1 MGKGYKNLR
10 LNQEEI
16 IDSVKSF
23 FASKSELEAKVADIF
38 EEINSKNGQNRCIVN
53 TNQGEFFL
61 DVYFKKD
68 GKTTLMSNGGD
79 SKFLKLREELCD
91 YIVESCKNN
100 ENQASSQ
107 VPWFTAKNL
116 INEDVEAVI
125 SLIEDSEYCKEVSYS
140 ISNGYPAWKFRGVQG
155 ESLTI
160 TYYNK
165 NNDGNGK
172 LLLQGKP
179 ELLFLESIEIITQ
192 LFDTDEISTK
202 LNESGFFEG
211 QIDDSIIQ
219 NDIFKLMP
227 NSFDKLPSDQLRK
240 TVKQALIFKNFKSN
254 WVDYTVYTF
263 NAYRALEGHLR
274 WILSELGIDELT
286 KLDSKGK
293 PMPTS
298 FYMFDK
304 VSSKGAY
311 SYVLQSCYHVNVE
324 SKYQTKKGQFL
335 TYIGELYQILSD
347 ERNSYFHWEKFSQDI
362 SLDETSFIEDEETAR
377 YIIIKCLTQ
386 IEKYY
391 KIFY

>member
-1 MGKGYKNLR
+1 MGKGYMNLR
-10 LNQEEI
+10 LNREEI

-38 EEINSKNGQNRCIVN
+38 EETNSKNGQNRCIVN

-116 INEDVEAVI
+116 INEDVETVI
-125 SLIEDSEYCKEVSYS
+125 SLIEDSEYCKEELSHS
-140 ISNGYPAWKFRGVQG
+140 KNNGYPAWKFRGVQG

-165 NNDGNGK
+165 NDDGNGK

-179 ELLFLESIEIITQ
+179 VLLFLESIEIITQ

-202 LNESGFFEG
+202 LNESGFFES

-240 TVKQALIFKNFKSN
+240 TVKQAVIFKNFKSK
-254 WVDYTVYTF
+254 WEDYTVYTF
-263 NAYRALEGHLR
+263 PAYRALEGHYR
-274 WILSELGIDELT
+274 FILSECNIEYNGTAISIWKDSIRDANYPRILKEDNNNAVIQKFGAKSEDFKKYLT
-286 KLDSKGK
+286 D
-293 PMPTS
+293 
-298 FYMFDK
+298 
-304 VSSKGAY
+304 
-311 SYVLQSCYHVNVE
+311 VNRII
-324 SKYQTKKGQFL
+324 K
-335 TYIGELYQILSD
+335 D
-347 ERNSYFHWEKFSQDI
+347 ERNKYFHWEKFELGVQ
-362 SLDETSFIEDEETAR
+362 LDETALIEDEEMAR
-377 YIIIKCLTQ
+377 AIIVKCLTK
-386 IEKYY
+386 IEEYY
-391 KIFY
+391 KLFY

>member
-1 MGKGYKNLR
+1 MGKGYMNLR
-10 LNQEEI
+10 LNREEI

-23 FASKSELEAKVADIF
+23 FASKSELEAKVAYIF

-116 INEDVEAVI
+116 INEDVETVI
-125 SLIEDSEYCKEVSYS
+125 SLIEDSEYCKEELSHS
-140 ISNGYPAWKFRGVQG
+140 KNNGYPAWKFRGVQG

-165 NNDGNGK
+165 NDDGNGK

-202 LNESGFFEG
+202 LNESGFFES

-240 TVKQALIFKNFKSN
+240 TVKQAVIFKNFKSK
-254 WVDYTVYTF
+254 WEDYTVYTF
-263 NAYRALEGHLR
+263 PAYRALEGHYR
-274 WILSELGIDELT
+274 FILSECNIEYNGTAISIWKDSIRDANYPRILKEDNNNAVIQKFGAKSEDFKKYLT
-286 KLDSKGK
+286 D
-293 PMPTS
+293 
-298 FYMFDK
+298 
-304 VSSKGAY
+304 
-311 SYVLQSCYHVNVE
+311 VNRII
-324 SKYQTKKGQFL
+324 K
-335 TYIGELYQILSD
+335 D
-347 ERNSYFHWEKFSQDI
+347 ERNKYFHWEKFELGVQ
-362 SLDETSFIEDEETAR
+362 LDETALIEDEEMAR
-377 YIIIKCLTQ
+377 AIIVKCLTK
-386 IEKYY
+386 IEEYY
-391 KIFY
+391 KLFY

>member
-1 MGKGYKNLR
+1 MGKGYMNLR
-10 LNQEEI
+10 LNREEI

-79 SKFLKLREELCD
+79 SKFLKLRGELCD

-107 VPWFTAKNL
+107 FPWFTAKNL
-116 INEDVEAVI
+116 INEDVETVI
-125 SLIEDSEYCKEVSYS
+125 SLIEDSEYCKEELSHS
-140 ISNGYPAWKFRGVQG
+140 KNNGYPAWKFRGVQG

-165 NNDGNGK
+165 NDDGNGK

-202 LNESGFFEG
+202 LNESGFFES

-240 TVKQALIFKNFKSN
+240 TVKQAVIFKNFKSK
-254 WVDYTVYTF
+254 WEDYTVYTF
-263 NAYRALEGHLR
+263 PAYRALEGHYR
-274 WILSELGIDELT
+274 FILSECNIEYNGTAISIWKDSIRDANYPRILKEDNNNAVIQKFGAKSEDFKKYLT
-286 KLDSKGK
+286 D
-293 PMPTS
+293 
-298 FYMFDK
+298 
-304 VSSKGAY
+304 
-311 SYVLQSCYHVNVE
+311 VNRII
-324 SKYQTKKGQFL
+324 K
-335 TYIGELYQILSD
+335 D
-347 ERNSYFHWEKFSQDI
+347 ERNKYFHWEKFELGVQ
-362 SLDETSFIEDEETAR
+362 LDETALIEDEEMAR
-377 YIIIKCLTQ
+377 AIIVKCLTK
-386 IEKYY
+386 IEEYY
-391 KIFY
+391 KLFY

>member
-1 MGKGYKNLR
+1 MGKGYMNLR
-10 LNQEEI
+10 LNREEI

-116 INEDVEAVI
+116 INEDVETVI
-125 SLIEDSEYCKEVSYS
+125 SLIEDSEYCKEELSHS
-140 ISNGYPAWKFRGVQG
+140 KNNGYPAWKFRGVQG

-165 NNDGNGK
+165 NDDGNGK

-202 LNESGFFEG
+202 LNESGFFES

-227 NSFDKLPSDQLRK
+227 NSFDKLPIDQLRK
-240 TVKQALIFKNFKSN
+240 TVKQAVIFKNFKSK
-254 WVDYTVYTF
+254 WEDYTVYTF
-263 NAYRALEGHLR
+263 PAYRALEGHYR
-274 WILSELGIDELT
+274 FILSECNIEYNGTAISIWKDSIRDANYPRILKEDNNNAVIQKFGAKSEDFKKYLT
-286 KLDSKGK
+286 D
-293 PMPTS
+293 
-298 FYMFDK
+298 
-304 VSSKGAY
+304 
-311 SYVLQSCYHVNVE
+311 VNRII
-324 SKYQTKKGQFL
+324 K
-335 TYIGELYQILSD
+335 D
-347 ERNSYFHWEKFSQDI
+347 ERNKYFHWEKFELGVQ
-362 SLDETSFIEDEETAR
+362 LDETALIEDEEMAR
-377 YIIIKCLTQ
+377 AIIVKCLTK
-386 IEKYY
+386 IEEYY
-391 KIFY
+391 KLFY

>member
-1 MGKGYKNLR
+1 MGKGYMNLR
-10 LNQEEI
+10 LNREEI

-116 INEDVEAVI
+116 INEDVETVI
-125 SLIEDSEYCKEVSYS
+125 SLIEDSEYCKEELSHS
-140 ISNGYPAWKFRGVQG
+140 KNNGYPAWKFRGVQG

-165 NNDGNGK
+165 NNDRNGK

-202 LNESGFFEG
+202 LNESGFFES

-240 TVKQALIFKNFKSN
+240 TVKQAVIFKNFKSK
-254 WVDYTVYTF
+254 WEDYTVYTF
-263 NAYRALEGHLR
+263 PAYRALEGHYR
-274 WILSELGIDELT
+274 FILSECNIEYNGTAISIWKDSIRDANYPRILKEDNNNAVIQKFGAKSEDFKKYLT
-286 KLDSKGK
+286 D
-293 PMPTS
+293 
-298 FYMFDK
+298 
-304 VSSKGAY
+304 
-311 SYVLQSCYHVNVE
+311 VNRII
-324 SKYQTKKGQFL
+324 K
-335 TYIGELYQILSD
+335 D
-347 ERNSYFHWEKFSQDI
+347 ERNKYFHWEKFELGVQ
-362 SLDETSFIEDEETAR
+362 LDETALIEDEEMAR
-377 YIIIKCLTQ
+377 AIIVKCLTK
-386 IEKYY
+386 IEEYY
-391 KIFY
+391 KLFY

>member
-1 MGKGYKNLR
+1 MGKGYMNLR
-10 LNQEEI
+10 LNREEI

-116 INEDVEAVI
+116 INEDVETVI
-125 SLIEDSEYCKEVSYS
+125 SLIEDSEYCKEELSHS
-140 ISNGYPAWKFRGVQG
+140 KNNGYPAWKFRGVQG

-165 NNDGNGK
+165 NDDGNGK
-172 LLLQGKP
+172 LLLQAKP

-202 LNESGFFEG
+202 LNESGFFES

-240 TVKQALIFKNFKSN
+240 TVKQAVIFKNFKSK
-254 WVDYTVYTF
+254 WEDYTVYTF
-263 NAYRALEGHLR
+263 PAYRALEGHYR
-274 WILSELGIDELT
+274 FILSECNIEYNGTAISIWKDSIRDANYPRILKEDNNNAVIQKFGAKSEDFKKYLT
-286 KLDSKGK
+286 D
-293 PMPTS
+293 
-298 FYMFDK
+298 
-304 VSSKGAY
+304 
-311 SYVLQSCYHVNVE
+311 VNRII
-324 SKYQTKKGQFL
+324 K
-335 TYIGELYQILSD
+335 D
-347 ERNSYFHWEKFSQDI
+347 ERNKYFHWEKFELGVQ
-362 SLDETSFIEDEETAR
+362 LDETALIEDEEMAR
-377 YIIIKCLTQ
+377 AIIVKCLTK
-386 IEKYY
+386 IEEYY
-391 KIFY
+391 KLFY

>member
-1 MGKGYKNLR
+1 MGKGYMNLR
-10 LNQEEI
+10 LNREEI

-116 INEDVEAVI
+116 INEDVETVI
-125 SLIEDSEYCKEVSYS
+125 SLIEDSEYCKEELSHS
-140 ISNGYPAWKFRGVQG
+140 KNNGYPAWKVRGVQG

-165 NNDGNGK
+165 NDDGNGK

-202 LNESGFFEG
+202 LNESGFFES

-240 TVKQALIFKNFKSN
+240 TVKQAVIFKNFKSK
-254 WVDYTVYTF
+254 WEDYTVYTF
-263 NAYRALEGHLR
+263 PAYRALEGHYR
-274 WILSELGIDELT
+274 FILSECNIEYNGTAISIWKDSIRDANYPRILKEDNNNAVIQKFGAKSEDFKKYLT
-286 KLDSKGK
+286 D
-293 PMPTS
+293 
-298 FYMFDK
+298 
-304 VSSKGAY
+304 
-311 SYVLQSCYHVNVE
+311 VNRII
-324 SKYQTKKGQFL
+324 K
-335 TYIGELYQILSD
+335 D
-347 ERNSYFHWEKFSQDI
+347 ERNKYFHWEKFELGVQ
-362 SLDETSFIEDEETAR
+362 LDETALIEDEEMAR
-377 YIIIKCLTQ
+377 AIIVKCLTK
-386 IEKYY
+386 IEEYY
-391 KIFY
+391 KLFY

>member
-1 MGKGYKNLR
+1 MGKGYMNLR
-10 LNQEEI
+10 LNREEI

-116 INEDVEAVI
+116 INEDVETVI
-125 SLIEDSEYCKEVSYS
+125 SLIEDSEYCKEELSHS
-140 ISNGYPAWKFRGVQG
+140 KNNGYPAWKFRGVQG

-165 NNDGNGK
+165 NDDGNGK

-202 LNESGFFEG
+202 LNESGFFES

-240 TVKQALIFKNFKSN
+240 TVKQAVIFKNFKSK
-254 WVDYTVYTF
+254 WEDYTVYTF
-263 NAYRALEGHLR
+263 PAYRALEGHYR
-274 WILSELGIDELT
+274 FILSECNIEYNGTAISIW
-286 KLDSKGK
+286 KDSIRDANY
-293 PMPTS
+293 PR
-298 FYMFDK
+298 
-304 VSSKGAY
+304 
-311 SYVLQSCYHVNVE
+311 
-324 SKYQTKKGQFL
+324 
-335 TYIGELYQILSD
+335 IL
-347 ERNSYFHWEKFSQDI
+347 K
-362 SLDETSFIEDEETAR
+362 EDNNNAV
-377 YIIIKCLTQ
+377 IQ
-386 IEKYY
+386 
-391 KIFY
+391 KIWS

>member
-1 MGKGYKNLR
+1 MGKGYMNLR
-10 LNQEEI
+10 LNREEI

-38 EEINSKNGQNRCIVN
+38 EETSSKNGQNRCIVN

-116 INEDVEAVI
+116 INEDVETVI
-125 SLIEDSEYCKEVSYS
+125 SLIEDSEYCKEELSHS
-140 ISNGYPAWKFRGVQG
+140 KNNGYPAWKFRGVQG

-165 NNDGNGK
+165 NDDGNGK

-202 LNESGFFEG
+202 LNESGFFES

-240 TVKQALIFKNFKSN
+240 TVKQAVIFKNFKSK
-254 WVDYTVYTF
+254 WEDYTVYTF
-263 NAYRALEGHLR
+263 PAYRALEGHYR
-274 WILSELGIDELT
+274 FILSECNIEYNGTAISIWKDSIRDANYPRILKEDNNNAVIQKFGAKSEDFKKYLT
-286 KLDSKGK
+286 D
-293 PMPTS
+293 
-298 FYMFDK
+298 
-304 VSSKGAY
+304 
-311 SYVLQSCYHVNVE
+311 VNRII
-324 SKYQTKKGQFL
+324 K
-335 TYIGELYQILSD
+335 D
-347 ERNSYFHWEKFSQDI
+347 ERNKYFHWEKFELGVQ
-362 SLDETSFIEDEETAR
+362 LDETALIEDEEMAR
-377 YIIIKCLTQ
+377 AIIVKCLTK
-386 IEKYY
+386 IEEYY
-391 KIFY
+391 KLFY

>member
-1 MGKGYKNLR
+1 MGKGYMNLR
-10 LNQEEI
+10 LNREEI

-116 INEDVEAVI
+116 INEDVETVI
-125 SLIEDSEYCKEVSYS
+125 SLIEDSEYCKEELSHS
-140 ISNGYPAWKFRGVQG
+140 KNNGYPAWKFRGVQG

-165 NNDGNGK
+165 NDDGNGK

-202 LNESGFFEG
+202 LNESGFFES

-240 TVKQALIFKNFKSN
+240 TVKQAVIFKNFKSK
-254 WVDYTVYTF
+254 WEDYTVYTF
-263 NAYRALEGHLR
+263 SAYRALEGHYR
-274 WILSELGIDELT
+274 FILSECNIEYNGTAISIWKDSIRDANYPRILKEDNNNAVIQKFGAKSEDFKKYLT
-286 KLDSKGK
+286 D
-293 PMPTS
+293 
-298 FYMFDK
+298 
-304 VSSKGAY
+304 
-311 SYVLQSCYHVNVE
+311 VNRII
-324 SKYQTKKGQFL
+324 K
-335 TYIGELYQILSD
+335 D
-347 ERNSYFHWEKFSQDI
+347 ERNKYFHWEKFELGVQ
-362 SLDETSFIEDEETAR
+362 LDETALIEDEEIAR
-377 YIIIKCLTQ
+377 AIIVKCLTK
-386 IEKYY
+386 IEEYY
-391 KIFY
+391 KLFY

>member
-1 MGKGYKNLR
+1 MGKGYMNLR
-10 LNQEEI
+10 LNREEI

-116 INEDVEAVI
+116 INEDVETVI
-125 SLIEDSEYCKEVSYS
+125 SLIEDSEYCKEELSHS
-140 ISNGYPAWKFRGVQG
+140 KNNGYPAWKFRGVQG

-165 NNDGNGK
+165 NDDGNGK

-202 LNESGFFEG
+202 LNESGFFES

-240 TVKQALIFKNFKSN
+240 IVKQAVIFKNFKSK
-254 WVDYTVYTF
+254 WEDYTVYTF
-263 NAYRALEGHLR
+263 PAYRALEGHYR
-274 WILSELGIDELT
+274 FILSECNIEYNGTAISIWKDSIRDANYPRILKEDNNNAVIQKFGAKSEDFKKYLT
-286 KLDSKGK
+286 D
-293 PMPTS
+293 
-298 FYMFDK
+298 
-304 VSSKGAY
+304 
-311 SYVLQSCYHVNVE
+311 VNRII
-324 SKYQTKKGQFL
+324 K
-335 TYIGELYQILSD
+335 D
-347 ERNSYFHWEKFSQDI
+347 ERNKYFHWEKFELGVQ
-362 SLDETSFIEDEETAR
+362 LDETALIEDEEMAR
-377 YIIIKCLTQ
+377 AIIVKCLTK
-386 IEKYY
+386 IEEYY
-391 KIFY
+391 KLFY

>member
-1 MGKGYKNLR
+1 MGKGYMNLR
-10 LNQEEI
+10 LNREEI

-116 INEDVEAVI
+116 INEDVETVI
-125 SLIEDSEYCKEVSYS
+125 SLIEDSEYCKEELSHS
-140 ISNGYPAWKFRGVQG
+140 KNNGYPAWKFRGVQG

-165 NNDGNGK
+165 NDDGNGK

-202 LNESGFFEG
+202 LNESGFFES

-227 NSFDKLPSDQLRK
+227 NSFYKLPSDQLRK
-240 TVKQALIFKNFKSN
+240 TVKQAVIFKNFKSK
-254 WVDYTVYTF
+254 WEDYTVYTF
-263 NAYRALEGHLR
+263 PAYRALEGHYR
-274 WILSELGIDELT
+274 FILSECNIEYNGTAISIWKDSIRDANYPRILKEDNNNAVIQKFGAKSEDFKKYLT
-286 KLDSKGK
+286 D
-293 PMPTS
+293 
-298 FYMFDK
+298 
-304 VSSKGAY
+304 
-311 SYVLQSCYHVNVE
+311 VNRII
-324 SKYQTKKGQFL
+324 K
-335 TYIGELYQILSD
+335 D
-347 ERNSYFHWEKFSQDI
+347 ERNKYFHWEKFELGVQ
-362 SLDETSFIEDEETAR
+362 LDETALIEDEEMAR
-377 YIIIKCLTQ
+377 AIIVKCLTK
-386 IEKYY
+386 IEEYY
-391 KIFY
+391 KLFY

>member
-1 MGKGYKNLR
+1 MGKGYMNLR
-10 LNQEEI
+10 LNREEI

-116 INEDVEAVI
+116 INEDVETVI
-125 SLIEDSEYCKEVSYS
+125 SLIEDSEYCKEELSHS
-140 ISNGYPAWKFRGVQG
+140 KNNGYPAWKFRGVQG

-165 NNDGNGK
+165 NDDGNGK

-202 LNESGFFEG
+202 LNESGFFES

-219 NDIFKLMP
+219 NDTFKLMP

-240 TVKQALIFKNFKSN
+240 TVKQAVIFKNFKSK
-254 WVDYTVYTF
+254 WEDYTVYTF
-263 NAYRALEGHLR
+263 PAYRALEGHYR
-274 WILSELGIDELT
+274 SILSECNIEYNGTAISIWKDSIRDANYPRILKEDNNNAVIQKFGAKSEDFKKYLT
-286 KLDSKGK
+286 D
-293 PMPTS
+293 
-298 FYMFDK
+298 
-304 VSSKGAY
+304 
-311 SYVLQSCYHVNVE
+311 VNRII
-324 SKYQTKKGQFL
+324 K
-335 TYIGELYQILSD
+335 D
-347 ERNSYFHWEKFSQDI
+347 ERNKYFHWEKFELGVQ
-362 SLDETSFIEDEETAR
+362 LDETALIEDEEMAR
-377 YIIIKCLTQ
+377 AIIVKCLTK
-386 IEKYY
+386 IEEYY
-391 KIFY
+391 KLFY

>member
-1 MGKGYKNLR
+1 MGKGYMNLR
-10 LNQEEI
+10 LNREEI

-91 YIVESCKNN
+91 YIVESYKNN

-116 INEDVEAVI
+116 INEDVETVI
-125 SLIEDSEYCKEVSYS
+125 SLIEDSEYCKEELSHS
-140 ISNGYPAWKFRGVQG
+140 KNNGYPAWKFRGVQG

-165 NNDGNGK
+165 NDDGNGK

-202 LNESGFFEG
+202 LNESGFFES

-240 TVKQALIFKNFKSN
+240 TVKQAVIFKNFKSK
-254 WVDYTVYTF
+254 WEDYTVYTF
-263 NAYRALEGHLR
+263 PAYRALEGHYR
-274 WILSELGIDELT
+274 FILSECNIEYNGTAISIWKDSIRDANYPRILKEDNNNAVIQKFGAKSEDFKKYLT
-286 KLDSKGK
+286 D
-293 PMPTS
+293 
-298 FYMFDK
+298 
-304 VSSKGAY
+304 
-311 SYVLQSCYHVNVE
+311 VNRII
-324 SKYQTKKGQFL
+324 K
-335 TYIGELYQILSD
+335 D
-347 ERNSYFHWEKFSQDI
+347 ERNKYFHWEKFELGVQ
-362 SLDETSFIEDEETAR
+362 LDETALIEDEEMAR
-377 YIIIKCLTQ
+377 AIIVKCLTK
-386 IEKYY
+386 IEEYY
-391 KIFY
+391 KLFY